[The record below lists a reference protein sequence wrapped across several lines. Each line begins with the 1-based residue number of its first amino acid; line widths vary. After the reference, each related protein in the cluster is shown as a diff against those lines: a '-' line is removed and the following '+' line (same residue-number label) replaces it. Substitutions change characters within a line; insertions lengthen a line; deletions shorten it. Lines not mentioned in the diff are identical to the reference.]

1 MLRAECIKIKGLV
14 LDCQF
19 YVVEDFVN
27 NMEEVQHLQH
37 AYLNGVD
44 IANVITEEFTEELIS
59 EYYKTL

>member
-1 MLRAECIKIKGLV
+1 MLRAECIKIKDLV

-27 NMEEVQHLQH
+27 NMEEVQHLQR

-44 IANVITEEFTEELIS
+44 ISHVITEEFKEELIN

>member
-1 MLRAECIKIKGLV
+1 MLRSECIKIKGLV

-19 YVVEDFVN
+19 YVIEDFVN

-44 IANVITEEFTEELIS
+44 IVHVITKQFEQDLIN